1 MMNGIGSGQSFTEL
15 ALPNRVF
22 QKMRQISTCCGILLL
37 NTLWRLAVQN
47 KFIEYAFPCE
57 EWSDSTDPNVVN
69 PIRHKGMTLRD
80 YFAAKVMQ
88 TLPAYSWDY
97 NDIANVAY
105 DVADAMLKKRD
116 EELNDD

>member
-1 MMNGIGSGQSFTEL
+1 
-15 ALPNRVF
+15 
-22 QKMRQISTCCGILLL
+22 
-37 NTLWRLAVQN
+37 
-47 KFIEYAFPCE
+47 
-57 EWSDSTDPNVVN
+57 
-69 PIRHKGMTLRD
+69 MTLRD